1 MKALGGLLAA
11 LVLAGC
17 VNGVGAG
24 NDRPSGVVVTSGG
37 LVPVGSILRID
48 FGRAQLG
55 VIEAVSKLQGA
66 QPEQVSTIEECGAGP
81 VTAARWTNGMTL
93 NFQNEVFL
101 GWTVQ
106 APFAGTS
113 SSDGLRIGTTIADLG
128 VPLEQT
134 SLGREFLK
142 DDIWGLIHE
151 DETQVGLLWSGLT
164 CFFR

>member
-17 VNGVGAG
+17 VSGVDTG
-24 NDRPSGVVVTSGG
+24 NDRPTGVVVTSGG

-55 VIEAVSKLQGA
+55 VIEAVTKLQGE
-66 QPEQVSTIEECGAGP
+66 QPEQIRTIEECGAGP
-81 VTAARWTNGMTL
+81 VTAARWKNGLTL

-101 GWTVQ
+101 GWTAQ
-106 APFAGTS
+106 APFAGGS
-113 SSDGLRIGTTIADLG
+113 SSDGLRVGTTIADLG
-128 VPLEQT
+128 VPLEET
-134 SLGREFLK
+134 TLGREFLK
-142 DDIWGLIHE
+142 DDIWGLIPPG
-151 DETQVGLLWSGLT
+151 ETQVGTLWSGLT